1 MVQRGRKFI
10 QAGDTFS
17 AWGNQAIDGE
27 IQNARRLAQTVAP
40 IRTSSN
46 TSVLAA
52 FYQAGGRKQNGAS
65 DMRKVAGGIGE
76 NIKTVEFGWPIG
88 MPLCKPLGN
97 GLFGVRTTLL
107 VA

>member
-1 MVQRGRKFI
+1 
-10 QAGDTFS
+10 
-17 AWGNQAIDGE
+17 
-27 IQNARRLAQTVAP
+27 
-40 IRTSSN
+40 
-46 TSVLAA
+46 
-52 FYQAGGRKQNGAS
+52 
-65 DMRKVAGGIGE
+65 MRKVAEGIGE